1 MMKISFEISLNMK
14 TIKGLE
20 TYARFYLGTDEHFAN
35 QLFGLLEGE
44 EGLRENS
51 VISMDLTKRVNGIP
65 YPIHILHCNWEH
77 LAYNTKMITKELFKE
92 LNLE

>member
-14 TIKGLE
+14 TAKGLE
-20 TYARFYLGTDEHFAN
+20 TYGRFYLGDDEHFAN

-44 EGLRENS
+44 DGVKENS
-51 VISMDLTKRVNGIP
+51 VISMDLIKRENDIP
-65 YPIHILHCNWEH
+65 YPLHILHCNWEH